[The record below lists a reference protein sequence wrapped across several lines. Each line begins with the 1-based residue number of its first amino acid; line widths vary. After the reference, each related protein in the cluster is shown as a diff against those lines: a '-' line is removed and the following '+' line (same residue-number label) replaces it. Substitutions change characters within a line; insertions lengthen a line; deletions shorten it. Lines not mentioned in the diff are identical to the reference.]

1 MEGLSKP
8 AGAAHRRG
16 CSRRRWGQKGW
27 KFQPPPPRPRAR
39 RGSTERFAGG
49 GDSAAGALL
58 GTATSPGSPRA
69 PRCASLRLGLGR
81 VTLERLSWR
90 GCWGG
95 CPGDSSVPRGQRASL
110 GDSSIPWGQQHP
122 PGAWLSAPSFG
133 TPMHAALWGSPSLWD
148 PPLFGHPLGLNK
160 RELAVSSATGPGW
173 SRGSSSTERNQ
184 QGKKKKT
191 PKASS
196 ASHGS
201 SRRRGFPPA
210 EQDGALGASPS
221 PAGAGAQRRMLL
233 TQGLPKWFL
242 FLRRGRQY
250 LARGSKQME
259 VSG

>member
-1 MEGLSKP
+1 MLGWLS
-8 AGAAHRRG
+8 
-16 CSRRRWGQKGW
+16 WGQ
-27 KFQPPPPRPRAR
+27 QRPS
-39 RGSTERFAGG
+39 GTE
-49 GDSAAGALL
+49 
-58 GTATSPGSPRA
+58 
-69 PRCASLRLGLGR
+69 
-81 VTLERLSWR
+81 
-90 GCWGG
+90 
-95 CPGDSSVPRGQRASL
+95 
-110 GDSSIPWGQQHP
+110 SIPWGQQHP
-122 PGAWLSAPSFG
+122 LGTAASPGGLVVLTLIWHPDAHGPLGLPIPLG
-133 TPMHAALWGSPSLWD
+133 P
-148 PPLFGHPLGLNK
+148 PPLFGHPLGLKK
-160 RELAVSSATGPGW
+160 RELAGSSATGPGW

-184 QGKKKKT
+184 QGKKKKKKKT

-210 EQDGALGASPS
+210 EQDGALGASPF